1 MEAVPNGVRKVLVAN
16 PRICT
21 GCRSCE
27 VFCSFHHYRE
37 NNPRR
42 AFIRIVKV
50 EDECLDIPV
59 ICHHCERPSCMAACP
74 VGAIYRDSETG
85 AVLIDHDKCIGC
97 MACVG
102 ACPFGAI
109 VVDPKTGD
117 VVKCDLCGGDPVC
130 VKVCPTRALLYVRA
144 DVAPRIFM
152 EENLMG
158 VVNSLVRERKPI
170 FA

>member
-1 MEAVPNGVRKVLVAN
+1 M
-16 PRICT
+16 
-21 GCRSCE
+21 
-27 VFCSFHHYRE
+27 
-37 NNPRR
+37 
-42 AFIRIVKV
+42 
-50 EDECLDIPV
+50 
-59 ICHHCERPSCMAACP
+59 
-74 VGAIYRDSETG
+74 
-85 AVLIDHDKCIGC
+85 
-97 MACVG
+97 G

-109 VVDPKTGD
+109 LVDPKTGD
-117 VVKCDLCGGDPVC
+117 VVKCDLCGGDPTC